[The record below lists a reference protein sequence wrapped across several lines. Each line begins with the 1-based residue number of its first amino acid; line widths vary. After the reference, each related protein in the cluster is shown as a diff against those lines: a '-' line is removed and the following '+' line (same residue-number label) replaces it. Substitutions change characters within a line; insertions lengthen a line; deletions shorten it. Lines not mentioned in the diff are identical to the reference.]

1 MDNNRVTRCPD
12 VRDERAEAEAR
23 IRTAR
28 AALPPPQG
36 RRLDLGQP
44 EFDPNNHHG
53 GQVEQLGNQVDQ
65 MNLNH

>member
-12 VRDERAEAEAR
+12 VRDDREAAAAR
-23 IRTAR
+23 IRAAR